1 MNERQAI
8 AYLLIEN
15 NKLMCAMLAAIADY
29 SGDESIKSMI
39 KVAIESNVKTIEEI
53 KRVG

>member
-15 NKLMCAMLAAIADY
+15 NKLMCAMLSAVADY
-29 SGDESIKSMI
+29 TGDESIKAMV
-39 KVAIESNVKTIEEI
+39 KVFIESNVKTVEEI

>member
-8 AYLLIEN
+8 ALLLIEN
-15 NKLMCAMLAAIADY
+15 NKIMCAMLSAVADY
-29 SGDESIKSMI
+29 TGDEAIISMA
-39 KVAIESNVKTIEEI
+39 KVFIESNINTIEEI